1 MEFISIFEQLYY
13 QLIESMKKISLLVIL
28 LFVIFIGYILFNT
41 LTFTSKQLQPEPVTL
56 IDIPATA
63 KENFSQAIAIPTVS
77 HEDPADWDEKAFYRF
92 REFLQEAYPLTHS
105 LMEVTYINEFSII
118 YKWSGSD
125 PSLNPVILMG
135 HIDVVPVAAEDV
147 DKWSA
152 GPFSGEIKDGKI
164 WGRGAID
171 DKISVIG
178 NLEAV
183 ELLLKENF
191 SPQRTVYLCFGHDEE
206 IGGYMGATA
215 IVDHLKGQGVQAE
228 YVLDEGFAITREMV
242 PGMQKDVALIGTAE
256 KGFLTLELSVNIE
269 GGHSSM
275 PAKETA
281 IDVMAN
287 AVVRLKNNPFPS
299 EISQPVRDFM
309 DYTGP
314 EMSTFMSKMA
324 FANPGIFNS
333 VIISNLQ
340 QEPSG
345 NALVRTTTSPT
356 IFRAGIKDNIIPNQA
371 RATVNFRTLPG
382 TSISDVI
389 ERVKSIIDDDRIIIK
404 EGLFS
409 SESPGASSVE
419 TFGYQTIHTSIK
431 EIFPDVVV
439 APNLVV
445 GATDSRHYY
454 PISDNIYRF
463 VPFYLDKY
471 NIKTF
476 HGIDEHIRVE
486 DFENSIRFYRQ
497 LIINS
502 AR

>member
-1 MEFISIFEQLYY
+1 
-13 QLIESMKKISLLVIL
+13 MKKISYLVL
-28 LFVIFIGYILFNT
+28 VLFVLFIGYILFNT

-56 IDIPATA
+56 IEIPASA
-63 KENFSQAIAIPTVS
+63 KHNFSRAISIPTIS
-77 HEDPADWDEKAFYRF
+77 HDNPADWDPEAFYDF
-92 REFLQEAYPLTHS
+92 RDFLKETYPLSDS
-105 LMEVTYINEFSII
+105 LLEVTYINEFSII
-118 YKWSGSD
+118 YKWEGSD

-135 HIDVVPVAAEDV
+135 HIDVVPVAAEDI

-183 ELLLKENF
+183 EMLLHENF

-206 IGGYMGATA
+206 IGGYRGAVA
-215 IVDHLKGQGVQAE
+215 IVNHLKNKGIQAE

-242 PGMQKDVALIGTAE
+242 PGMVKDVALIGTAE
-256 KGFLTLELSVNIE
+256 KGFLTLELTVTIE

-281 IDVMAN
+281 IDVMGN
-287 AVVRLKNNPFPS
+287 AIVKLKNSPFPS
-299 EISQPVRDFM
+299 EISRPVRDFM

-314 EMSTFMSKMA
+314 EMNGFLSKIA

-333 VIISNLQ
+333 LIINNLQ
-340 QEPSG
+340 QEASG
-345 NALVRTTTSPT
+345 NALIRTTTAPT

-371 RATVNFRTLPG
+371 KASVNFRTLPQ
-382 TSISDVI
+382 TSIADVI
-389 ERVKSIIDDDRIIIK
+389 ERVKSIIDDDRIMVT
-404 EGLFS
+404 EGQFS
-409 SESPGASSVE
+409 SESPGASSVN
-419 TFGYQTIHTSIK
+419 TFGYQTIHVSIK

-502 AR
+502 SH